1 MAAASLNLTNGAQL
15 GHLPSERPLVASL
28 RALNGRGRGPRQ
40 LCDGLPC
47 AGAGGRRGQVPAA
60 SATMAGVL
68 VPCLQPGCAREGE
81 ARTGK
86 AGVKD
91 NGAAEG

>member
-1 MAAASLNLTNGAQL
+1 M
-15 GHLPSERPLVASL
+15 
-28 RALNGRGRGPRQ
+28 
-40 LCDGLPC
+40 
-47 AGAGGRRGQVPAA
+47 AGA
-60 SATMAGVL
+60 L
-68 VPCLQPGCAREGE
+68 VPCLQPGCAREVE

>member
-1 MAAASLNLTNGAQL
+1 MVLSLAISPPSARSLPPSALSTVKDVDLGSCATASLV
-15 GHLPSERPLVASL
+15 LV
-28 RALNGRGRGPRQ
+28 Q
-40 LCDGLPC
+40 
-47 AGAGGRRGQVPAA
+47 GGRRGQVPAV
-60 SATMAGVL
+60 SATMAGAL
-68 VPCLQPGCAREGE
+68 VPCLQPGCAREVE

>member
-1 MAAASLNLTNGAQL
+1 MALSLAISPPSARSLPPSVLSTGEDVELGSCATASLV
-15 GHLPSERPLVASL
+15 LVQGGDEDKSL
-28 RALNGRGRGPRQ
+28 RRA
-40 LCDGLPC
+40 
-47 AGAGGRRGQVPAA
+47 RRWRARWCRA
-60 SATMAGVL
+60 SSRA
-68 VPCLQPGCAREGE
+68 AREVE